1 MAKSDF
7 EQKISE
13 LTDEQFA
20 QVERDVASARAAR
33 GHGGNDPDFRKKVAN
48 MSDRDLDKMFD

>member
-7 EQKISE
+7 EQRISA
-13 LTDEQFA
+13 LDDEQFKA
-20 QVERDVASARAAR
+20 IERDVASARAAR